1 MMDTPNTSAEVNPP
15 MPAAAKSKGGAVV
28 PHRAKWH
35 QRLVATLIFVL
46 VRLLA
51 ATVRFKLDDQ
61 SGIFS
66 EVPKERLI
74 FAIWHNRLV
83 LAIILYRRYISQR
96 DSSRRMAAMVSASK
110 DGGMLTRVLE
120 LFSVEPV
127 RGSSSRRG
135 AQALREMAAWGE
147 RGLDL
152 AITPDGPRGPRYF
165 VQHGAIATAQLTGL
179 AIIPVSYRVNWKLEL
194 KTWDRFQIP
203 LPFCLCEITA
213 APAIR
218 VPREA
223 SEAEYEALRKKL
235 EDDMVRITRD

>member
-1 MMDTPNTSAEVNPP
+1 MDSPDTRTETTP
-15 MPAAAKSKGGAVV
+15 PAPSNAKRVGGVVV
-28 PHRAKWH
+28 PHQAKWH
-35 QRLVATLIFVL
+35 QRLVATLIFVS
-46 VRLLA
+46 VRTLA
-51 ATVRFKLDDQ
+51 ATVRFKLEDQ
-61 SGIFS
+61 CGIFS
-66 EVPKERLI
+66 NVPKEKLI
-74 FAIWHNRLV
+74 FSIWHNRLV
-83 LAIILYRRYISQR
+83 LALILYRRYIARR
-96 DSSRRMAAMVSASK
+96 DPSRRMAAMVSASK

-120 LFSVEPV
+120 LFKVQPV

-152 AITPDGPRGPRYF
+152 AITPDGPRGPRYV

-179 AIIPVSYRVNWKLEL
+179 AIIPVSYRVRWKFQL

-203 LPFCLCEITA
+203 LPFCLCEITT

-223 SEAEYEALRKKL
+223 SAAEYEALRKKL
-235 EDDMVRITRD
+235 EDDLRRITRD

>member
-1 MMDTPNTSAEVNPP
+1 MDGSQTKTETTQPP
-15 MPAAAKSKGGAVV
+15 PTTAAQAGGVVV
-28 PHRAKWH
+28 PHQPKWH
-35 QRLVATLIFVL
+35 QKVVATLIFIF
-46 VRLLA
+46 VRCLA

-61 SGIFS
+61 CGIFS
-66 EVPKERLI
+66 EVPREKVI

-83 LAIILYRRYISQR
+83 LAIILYRHYISRR
-96 DSSRRMAAMVSASK
+96 DRTRRMAAMVSASK

-120 LFSVEPV
+120 LFEVQPV

-152 AITPDGPRGPRYF
+152 AITPDGPRGPRYV

-179 AIIPVSYRVNWKLEL
+179 AIVPVSYRVNWKIEL
-194 KTWDRFQIP
+194 KSWDRFQIP
-203 LPFCLCEITA
+203 LPFCLCEITT
-213 APAIR
+213 APALR

-223 SEAEYEALRKKL
+223 TEAEYEALRKKL
-235 EDDMVRITRD
+235 EDALRRITRD

>member
-1 MMDTPNTSAEVNPP
+1 MMDAPDTSAETNPP
-15 MPAAAKSKGGAVV
+15 MPTAVKRTGGVVV
-28 PHRAKWH
+28 PHQPKWH
-35 QRLVATLIFVL
+35 QRLVATLIFIL
-46 VRLLA
+46 VRSLA
-51 ATVRFKLDDQ
+51 ATVRFRLDDQ
-61 SGIFS
+61 CDIFS
-66 EVPKERLI
+66 EVPKEKMI

-83 LAIILYRRYISQR
+83 LALILYRRYIWQR
-96 DSSRRMAAMVSASK
+96 DRSRRMAAMVSASK

-120 LFSVEPV
+120 LFGVEPV

-152 AITPDGPRGPRYF
+152 AITPDGPRGPRYV

-179 AIIPVSYRVNWKLEL
+179 TIIPVSYRTNWKFQL

-203 LPFCLCEITA
+203 LPFCLCEITT

-223 SEAEYEALRKKL
+223 TEAEYEALRKKL
-235 EDDMVRITRD
+235 EDDLRRITRD

>member
-1 MMDTPNTSAEVNPP
+1 MEHDVRSRETGLAGPPPARRSAGV
-15 MPAAAKSKGGAVV
+15 VV

-35 QRLVATLIFVL
+35 HRLVATTIFL
-46 VRLLA
+46 AVRTLS
-51 ATVRFKLDDQ
+51 ATVRFKLDDPM
-61 SGIFS
+61 GLFR
-66 EVPKERLI
+66 EVPAEKMI

-83 LAIILYRRYISQR
+83 LALVLYRYYISRR
-96 DSSRRMAAMVSASK
+96 DPRRRLAAMVSASR

-120 LFSVEPV
+120 LFGVEPV

-152 AITPDGPRGPRYF
+152 AITPDGPRGPRYA
-165 VQHGAIATAQLTGL
+165 VQSGVIATAQLTGL
-179 AIIPVSYRVNWKLEL
+179 PIIPVSYRTRWKFHL

-223 SEAEYEALRKKL
+223 TAAEAEVLRQKL
-235 EDDMVRITRD
+235 EAELRRITRD

>member
-1 MMDTPNTSAEVNPP
+1 MDTSDTRAEANPP
-15 MPAAAKSKGGAVV
+15 LPTAVKRTGGAVV
-28 PHRAKWH
+28 PHQPKWH
-35 QRLVATLIFVL
+35 QRLVATLIFIL
-46 VRLLA
+46 VRSLA

-61 SGIFS
+61 CGIFS
-66 EVPKERLI
+66 QVPKEKMI

-83 LAIILYRRYISQR
+83 LALILYRHYIWRR
-96 DSSRRMAAMVSASK
+96 DRSRRLAAMVSASK

-120 LFSVEPV
+120 LFNVQPV

-152 AITPDGPRGPRYF
+152 AITPDGPRGPRYA
-165 VQHGAIATAQLTGL
+165 VQHGTIATAQLTGL
-179 AIIPVSYRVNWKLEL
+179 AIIPVSYRTKWKYQL

-203 LPFCLCEITA
+203 LPFCLCEITT

-223 SEAEYEALRKKL
+223 TDAEYEALRKQL
-235 EDDMVRITRD
+235 EDELRRITRD